1 MVTLTLLTFACSH
14 PDEEPTQ
21 KSETPT
27 EPVVKPDTTQTT
39 KPDTTQTTKPDT
51 TQTTKPGTL
60 QASGNR
66 ATNLAYT
73 YAEKSNSWTAA
84 SDIYW
89 KDNNTPIDIYGYYPI
104 AKNTPKDIHAYEFSV
119 ASDQS
124 VAGSDYAMGGYEQSD
139 LLWGKVGN
147 VAPTSQTIRLPLRHH
162 MSTARIELTEGSGFT
177 AGEFARMEKSVV
189 VKNTGL
195 TALVDLSNGSITTK
209 GEAEATDIVPYENNG
224 QWRCIIVPQTVKAGK
239 ELFAISIDSKPYTFS
254 RDPGC
259 WFPTTAQR
267 HQRLHYPSSRPERRG
282 RMTWLAKG
290 CLPTAS
296 G

>member
-1 MVTLTLLTFACSH
+1 MTRANDQGFADGDVIGVYIVDYNGTL
-14 PDEEPTQ
+14 
-21 KSETPT
+21 
-27 EPVVKPDTTQTT
+27 
-39 KPDTTQTTKPDT
+39 
-51 TQTTKPGTL
+51 PGTL

-124 VAGSDYAMGGYEQSD
+124 VAGSDYAMDGYEQSD

-177 AGEFARMEKSVV
+177 AGEFAQMEKSVV

-259 WFPTTAQR
+259 WFSTTAQR
-267 HQRLHYPSSRPERRG
+267 HQCLHYPSSRPERRG